1 MSFANIINICSWQLP
16 LKLRGAKFLEC
27 EPSLS
32 MAPIFQ
38 SGAILQ
44 PDPIDEKVF
53 SCVFIIL
60 REVFFN
66 LCFAENPKDVW
77 ENVAWTYLTSP
88 LCTAKWANI
97 VSCIDGKMA
106 DSTPLMSTP
115 MPSNTKLSGPRGLKY
130 LHRHSFLAK
139 SFRQIFKRAFL
150 KSFNSLTQQCI
161 IYAFCTSCR
170 FQEDFTF
177 LS

>member
-32 MAPIFQ
+32 MAPISQ

-44 PDPIDEKVF
+44 PGPIDEEYLVVF
-53 SCVFIIL
+53 SSFW
-60 REVFFN
+60 ENFFFN
-66 LCFAENPKDVW
+66 LCSSKNSMDVW

-88 LCTAKWANI
+88 LCAAKWANI

-106 DSTPLMSTP
+106 NSTPLMSTP
-115 MPSNTKLSGPRGLKY
+115 MPLNTKPSGPRGLKY

-150 KSFNSLTQQCI
+150 KSFNSLAQQCI

>member
-1 MSFANIINICSWQLP
+1 MTIAAEIERGKLSWMWAKSFNGTHLP
-16 LKLRGAKFLEC
+16 IWCNFTTR
-27 EPSLS
+27 SYWRR
-32 MAPIFQ
+32 I
-38 SGAILQ
+38 
-44 PDPIDEKVF
+44 F

-60 REVFFN
+60 REFFFLQFVLFKN
-66 LCFAENPKDVW
+66 SMYVW
-77 ENVAWTYLTSP
+77 ENIAWTYLTSP
-88 LCTAKWANI
+88 LCAAKWANI

-106 DSTPLMSTP
+106 NSTPLMSTP

-150 KSFNSLTQQCI
+150 KSFNSLPQQCI

>member
-1 MSFANIINICSWQLP
+1 MWAKSFNGTHLP
-16 LKLRGAKFLEC
+16 IWCNFTTR
-27 EPSLS
+27 SYWRN
-32 MAPIFQ
+32 
-38 SGAILQ
+38 
-44 PDPIDEKVF
+44 VF

-60 REVFFN
+60 TEFFFN
-66 LCFAENPKDVW
+66 FCFTENPKDVW

-88 LCTAKWANI
+88 LSASKWANF

-106 DSTPLMSTP
+106 TSTPLMSTP
-115 MPSNTKLSGPRGLKY
+115 MPSNTKLSGRRGLKY